1 MTVLP
6 KIQPQGKSIVVI
18 GDVHGKTET
27 YQKIVHRLLPGQR
40 SIQIGDMGIGFKGVG
55 LHEMSQDHKWFRG
68 NHDNPEKCRANSN
81 YLGDFGYLPDDKLFW
96 LAGAFSIDRVYR
108 VEGVSWWRDEEL
120 SIEELGKAVNLYEE
134 TKPDYVLSHECPSDA
149 AVFMLQSIASADGSA
164 AYFNAKRDCANSR
177 TAQALQL
184 MYGIHQPKEWI
195 FGHYHVDKT
204 FHLKQDSRTK
214 FTCVA
219 ELSQYVLEL

>member
-6 KIQPQGKSIVVI
+6 KIEPQQGKSIVVI
-18 GDVHGKTET
+18 GDVHGRTDT
-27 YQKIVHRLLPGQR
+27 YQKIVRRLPPGQR
-40 SIQIGDMGIGFKGVG
+40 SIQVGDMGIGFKGVG
-55 LHEMSQDHKWFRG
+55 LHEMSQEHKWFRG
-68 NHDNPEKCRANSN
+68 NHDNPTKCREHVN
-81 YLGDFGYLPDDKLFW
+81 YLGDYGYLPEDKLFW
-96 LAGAFSIDRVYR
+96 LAGAYSIDRNYR
-108 VEGVSWWRDEEL
+108 VEGVSWWNDEEL

-134 TKPDYVLSHECPSDA
+134 TKPEYVLTHECPSEA
-149 AVFMLQSIASADGSA
+149 AIFMLQSLIGQ
-164 AYFNAKRDCANSR
+164 YFNGKKDCANSR

-184 MYGIHQPKEWI
+184 MYEIHQPKEFV

-219 ELSQYVLEL
+219 ELSQYILEL